1 MQLLR
6 GKEIAVNV
14 LRPSFQVWGCGP
26 VFGRPVSFYLRNSF
40 VLQRKIVKVF
50 CLIFF
55 ALQAKGLRGINET
68 YKFSADPNA
77 GDSGN
82 YRTDFAISFVFPLRI
97 SAGVDD

>member
-68 YKFSADPNA
+68 YKSFPQTQMQETQEITEQILQFPSCSR
-77 GDSGN
+77 SGF
-82 YRTDFAISFVFPLRI
+82 RLV
-97 SAGVDD
+97 